1 MTLEQE
7 VELIRQ
13 IPIFSKIDPAMQKLL
28 CFSSDRLT
36 YEPGQVMFH
45 VGDTADAAYVVIDGI
60 AEMTVPTTAGEHI
73 VVNTLGRNAVIGE
86 IAIFGSV
93 PRTAT
98 ATAKTRLETLRIA
111 KDMLVEVIRKNPDA
125 AIEMIRIL
133 AERLANTTALLQR
146 EGSRTR

>member
-45 VGDTADAAYVVIDGI
+45 AGDAADAAYVVIDGL
-60 AEMTVPTTAGEHI
+60 AEMTVPTTGGHI

-111 KDMLVEVIRKNPDA
+111 KEMLVEVIRKNPDA

-146 EGSRTR
+146 EGSKKG

>member
-7 VELIRQ
+7 VELVRQ

-28 CFSSDRLT
+28 CFSSERLT
-36 YEPGQVMFH
+36 YDPGQVMFH
-45 VGDTADAAYVVIDGI
+45 VGDAADAAYVVIDGI
-60 AEMTVPTTAGEHI
+60 AEMTIPTPTGHI

-146 EGSRTR
+146 EGSKRR

>member
-133 AERLANTTALLQR
+133 AERLANTTALLQH

>member
-1 MTLEQE
+1 MTLEKE
-7 VELIRQ
+7 VELVRQ

-28 CFSSDRLT
+28 CFSSERLT
-36 YEPGQVMFH
+36 YDPGQVMFH
-45 VGDTADAAYVVIDGI
+45 VGDAADAAYVVIDGV
-60 AEMTVPTTAGEHI
+60 AEMTIPTPTGPI

-146 EGSRTR
+146 EGSKRR